1 MVPAGTHEYSVTF
14 YPDNSSYYN
23 TAALSVAV
31 KVDTTYKVTAVQ
43 TTGGAV
49 NVLGKAEDNVY
60 VKGQKISLVAT
71 LYPTISFQAGRSRRE
86 RRLGQERHAHGYGR
100 CGSNL

>member
-1 MVPAGTHEYSVTF
+1 MTF

-71 LYPTISFQAGRSRRE
+71 PLPNYQLSSWSIAGE